1 MIYLAFNKPYG
12 VLSQFTDKFGRRTL
26 SYFNFP
32 RAVYP
37 CGRLDF
43 DSEGLLILSDDGKFN
58 QRVANPYF
66 EKEKVYWLQVE
77 RNITTDAINKLKKGV
92 LLRDGFFSAVD
103 ASIISEP
110 DLPPR
115 NPPIRFRK
123 TVPTSWVRLVL
134 TQGKNRQARR
144 MLAAVGFPV
153 LRLVRYSIGPVS
165 IENIEQGSYRELTKE
180 EVKFFYNF

>member
-12 VLSQFTDKFGRRTL
+12 VLSQFTDRLRRKTL
-26 SYFNFP
+26 SSFDLP
-32 RAVYP
+32 KGIYP

-58 QRVANPYF
+58 QRVANPSF

-77 RNITTDAINKLKKGV
+77 RNITIEAISKLKKGV

-103 ASIISEP
+103 ASIIDEP
-110 DLPPR
+110 TLPPR
-115 NPPIRFRK
+115 IPPIRFRK
-123 TVPTSWVRLVL
+123 TVPTSWLKLILNR
-134 TQGKNRQARR
+134 GKNRQARR

-153 LRLVRYSIGPVS
+153 LRLVRYSIGPVT
-165 IENIEQGSYRELTKE
+165 IENIGQGNYRELTKE
-180 EVKFFYNF
+180 EVNFFYNF